1 MTIAVFEDQCWQ
13 NFDPLS
19 LTRPAFDIKVGARS
33 FLEEFSHVHGQKP
46 DVLLARQYLTQVAQ
60 EEHPDI
66 PVNPDSLDGDTL
78 FVNGLVH
85 PAVIDIARFLKVGHS
100 FAVTSQGRLLVGR
113 LPAKSAQYL
122 ARQVLQGKPIN
133 LKKLEVSK
141 STDLGPSP
149 DGILTNIWDIIRVLE
164 SSLTIQTSF
173 PESTADLEG
182 IHVLGQHPVV
192 IDGAEVEDGTV
203 IDNRKAGVYIGQ
215 DAHVQAC
222 RITGPAYI
230 EGKTHVKQ
238 FSLIESSYIGY
249 NCRVAGE
256 IEHSII
262 MDHSNKA
269 HDGFLGHSYVGQ
281 WVNIGAMTTTSDLKM
296 TYGKI
301 KMAGQDTAQNKVGS
315 FFADMVKT
323 SIGTL
328 IYSGLRIGVSSHLH
342 GLVSG
347 DVPAFTMYGKGLGS
361 KNVEL
366 ELASAMETQRRMMSR
381 RDREMSKAYQ
391 QMMEHIFEM
400 TALARKKDGVRKG
413 RFSV

>member
-13 NFDPLS
+13 NLQPLS
-19 LTRPAFDIKVGARS
+19 LTRPAFDIKVGAHS
-33 FLEEFSHVHGQKP
+33 FLEEFSHAHGQKP
-46 DVLLARQYLTQVAQ
+46 DMLLARQYLSKVAQ

-66 PVNPDSLDGDTL
+66 PVNQDTDGDTL

-85 PAVIDIARFLKVGHS
+85 PAVLDIERFLKVSHS
-100 FAVTSQGRLLVGR
+100 FAVTSQGRLIVGR
-113 LPAKSAQYL
+113 LPKKSAQYL
-122 ARQVLQGKPIN
+122 AAQVLQGKAIS
-133 LKKLEVSK
+133 LKKLDVSK

-149 DGILTNIWDIIRVLE
+149 EGVLTNIWDIIRVLE
-164 SSLTIQTSF
+164 NSLATQTAFSQSS
-173 PESTADLEG
+173 ADLEG

-192 IDGAEVEDGTV
+192 IDGAQVEEGTV
-203 IDNRKAGVYIGQ
+203 IDNRKAGVYIGP
-215 DAHVQAC
+215 DAYIQQC

-230 EGKTHVKQ
+230 EGKTQVKQ
-238 FSLIESSYIGY
+238 FSIIESSYIGY
-249 NCRVAGE
+249 NCRVGGE

-301 KMAGQDTAQNKVGS
+301 KMAGQDTGQNKVGS

-328 IYSGLRIGVSSHLH
+328 IYSGLRLGVSSHLH

-347 DVPAFTMYGKGLGS
+347 DVPAFTMYGKGVGG

-381 RDREMSKAYQ
+381 RDRPMSKAYE
-391 QMMEHIFEM
+391 QMIEHIFGM
-400 TALARKKDGVRKG
+400 TAPARKKDGVRKG